1 MVKTENKAKKGGAKK
16 GGAKKMNEYMKLKEK
31 ARISNAEEFD
41 YTNKDG
47 VKNTYTKF
55 VTKTGMVT
63 YKQK

>member
-1 MVKTENKAKKGGAKK
+1 
-16 GGAKKMNEYMKLKEK
+16 MNEYMKLKEK